1 MKIFLINFK
10 LQALA
15 VASKSKICRKFG
27 VFAIMVFMPD
37 FWIFFKIGL
46 RHVLDI
52 NGYDHLLFLI
62 ALTVPF
68 VFRDWRRILAL
79 VSVFTLG
86 HTLSLILSVFNVV
99 SVNSVLVEFLIP
111 CTILAAAIFSLVT
124 AGKTLKHGAFS
135 TSLFIT
141 GFFGIIHG
149 LGFSTYLKTM
159 LPGTATDKLAPVVEF
174 ALGIEA
180 AQIIIVI
187 AVLLIAH
194 LVQTLGKFSRRD
206 WTLTAA
212 AFVAGVVVPI
222 IIESE
227 IWK

>member
-1 MKIFLINFK
+1 
-10 LQALA
+10 
-15 VASKSKICRKFG
+15 
-27 VFAIMVFMPD
+27 MVFMPD

-52 NGYDHLLFLI
+52 NGYDHLLFLV

-79 VSVFTLG
+79 ISVFTLG
-86 HTLSLILSVFNVV
+86 HTLSLLLSVFNVV
-99 SVNSVLVEFLIP
+99 SVNSVLIEFLIP
-111 CTILAAAIFSLVT
+111 CTILAAAIFSLVS
-124 AGKTLKHGAFS
+124 AGKSLKPAAFS

-149 LGFSTYLKTM
+149 LGFSNYIKAL
-159 LPGTATDKLAPVVEF
+159 LPGAPTDKLAPLLEF
-174 ALGIEA
+174 AVGIEA

-187 AVLLIAH
+187 VVLLIAH
-194 LVQTLGKFSRRD
+194 LVQSLGKFSRRD

-212 AFVAGVVVPI
+212 AFVAGVVIPI